1 MASPE
6 QCCDVADAP
15 GIDEFNSFDL
25 YPDEIMIGHRKWAR
39 IGSNIF
45 SANILKLAMCPGV
58 GMFEIPLRF
67 ADSDRVTS
75 AKSKCSDNFIF

>member
-1 MASPE
+1 
-6 QCCDVADAP
+6 VAEPPIAA
-15 GIDEFNSFDL
+15 FNSFDR
-25 YPDEIMIGHRKWAR
+25 YPDEIMIGHRKYIR
-39 IGSNIF
+39 IGSNTF
-45 SANILKLAMCPGV
+45 SANILKFAICSAV